1 MRVAPPPAMRR
12 ASSLGMPAFAAAV
25 IQSSA
30 YTLAA
35 INTGGTRRTLPFWF
49 PIAGDDIEEL
59 HGGALNPHLDYY

>member
-1 MRVAPPPAMRR
+1 
-12 ASSLGMPAFAAAV
+12 MPAFAAAV

-35 INTGGTRRTLPFWF
+35 INTGGTTRTLPFWF